1 MEQQE
6 TIEGV
11 VESVIFEAEAG
22 SFCVFRFR
30 PDGGLTAT
38 ATANCPAPMVGEQV
52 RLCGTWMRHAKFG
65 EQFKATSLQRVA
77 PTGVEGI
84 LRFLSSGAVKGV
96 GPAMAR
102 RLVDRFG
109 CDALEVIARAPQRLQ
124 EVEGIGRKKAREIHE
139 SYSAQ
144 DELRELMLF
153 LETHGVSGAYAG
165 KLFERYGSFAQEVL
179 EKDPYRIAREVD
191 GIGFRTADQIAAS
204 LGTERNDARR
214 IAAGLDYALLQISGA
229 GHCCAPEAALVDE
242 AARLIGA
249 PRAEVAEVLQRQLK
263 ARRICAEDAGNA
275 LLLYP
280 PHLYRAERSVAE
292 RLLYLKDKALALKAC
307 DAAEEVRAWEAET
320 GVALAQK
327 QRLAVE
333 SALQHGV
340 LVITGGPGTGKT
352 TVVQSIIAVLGK
364 QGLKILLGA
373 PTGRAAKRLSEATG
387 RKARTVHRMLESTGP
402 AEGAPIFARGEE
414 EPLEADL
421 IILDEV
427 SMMDIVL
434 MRYFLEAVSAG
445 CRVIL
450 VGDADQLPAVGPGA
464 VLKDILRSETVP
476 AVRLTE
482 VFRQAGKSMIVL
494 NAHAINRG
502 QLPDLS
508 VGAEFEFREIADSGA
523 VAREI
528 VSLCTQELAAAGLDV
543 LREVQVLSPMHR
555 LDCGVENLNRMLQ
568 SALNPPGADK
578 AEIAQGGRVFRQ
590 GDKIMQMRNNY
601 EKNVFN
607 GDIGFVLEVEANRIA
622 VRYPEADVSYE
633 KAELLDLNLAYAMSV
648 HKSQGS
654 EYPVVLMPLV
664 PGHRVMLQRNL
675 LYTAITRAKRRVILL
690 GAKAALHTAIANDRT
705 HRRYSLLAERLRRQG
720 DDWDES

>member
-1 MEQQE
+1 MKQQE
-6 TIEGV
+6 TVEGV
-11 VESVIFEAEAG
+11 VEAVIFEAEDG
-22 SFCVFRFR
+22 GFCVFRLR
-30 PDGGLTAT
+30 PHSGAVQT
-38 ATANCPAPMVGEQV
+38 ATANCPAPLVGEEV
-52 RLCGTWMRHAKFG
+52 RLAGGWVRHAKFG
-65 EQFKATSLQRVA
+65 EQFKAVSLQRIA
-77 PTGVEGI
+77 PTSTDGI

-96 GPAMAR
+96 GTAMAR

-109 CDALEVIARAPQRLQ
+109 GETLEVIAHAPERLR
-124 EVEGIGRKKAREIHE
+124 EVEGIGKKKAREIHE
-139 SYSAQ
+139 SYGAQ

-153 LETHGVSGAYAG
+153 LESNGVSGAYAG
-165 KLFERYGSFAQEVL
+165 RLFERYGSFAQEVL

-204 LGTERNDARR
+204 LGTERNDALR
-214 IAAGLDYALLQISGA
+214 IAAGIDFALLQISGA
-229 GHCCAPEAALVDE
+229 GHCCAPEEALVE
-242 AARLIGA
+242 QAARLIGVA
-249 PRAEVAEVLQRQLK
+249 CAEVAEVLQRQLK
-263 ARRICAEDAGNA
+263 ARRICTEDVGNA

-292 RLLYLKDKALALKAC
+292 RLLYLKDKALTLKAC
-307 DAAEEVRAWEAET
+307 DAAAEVCAWEAEA
-320 GVALAQK
+320 GIQLADK
-327 QRLAVE
+327 QRAAVE
-333 SALQHGV
+333 SALEHGV

-352 TVVQSIIAVLGK
+352 TVVQGIISVLEK
-364 QGLKILLGA
+364 QGLQILLGA

-387 RKARTVHRMLESTGP
+387 RKAKTVHRMLESTGP
-402 AEGAPIFARGEE
+402 AEGAPVFARSED

-464 VLKDILRSETVP
+464 VLKDILRSEMVP

-482 VFRQAGKSMIVL
+482 VFRQAGKSKIVL

-502 QLPDLS
+502 CLPDCS
-508 VGAEFEFREIADSGA
+508 VDTEFEFREIASSGA

-528 VSLCTQELAAAGLDV
+528 VKLCAQELAAEGFDV

-555 LDCGVENLNRMLQ
+555 LECGVENLNRILQ
-568 SALNPPGADK
+568 SALNP
-578 AEIAQGGRVFRQ
+578 AEAEKPEIVQGGKLFRE
-590 GDKIMQMRNNY
+590 GDKVMQMRNNY

-607 GDIGFVLEVEANRIA
+607 GDIGFILEVAANQIL
-622 VRYPEADVSYE
+622 VRYPEADVKYE
-633 KAELLDLNLAYAMSV
+633 KAELLDLSLAYAMSV

-664 PGHRVMLQRNL
+664 AGHRVMLQRNL
-675 LYTAITRAKRRVILL
+675 LYTAVTRAKRRVILL
-690 GAKAALHTAIANDRT
+690 GEKAALHTAVANDRT
-705 HRRYSLLAERLRRQG
+705 QRRYTLLAERLHRQG
-720 DDWDES
+720 DWEEA